1 MKISILPYTERCR
14 IDSTDLWRG
23 CYLDGG
29 IEMGRLSK
37 ELKRR
42 GRMVKNRFKLMLAV
56 LIAFMILTGCG
67 AKMIKESDMKNQG
80 TDISMFVVLEVG
92 STYKIVYHQETKVM
106 YAISTGGY
114 NAGTFTVMLDADGK
128 PLLHKGGD

>member
-1 MKISILPYTERCR
+1 
-14 IDSTDLWRG
+14 
-23 CYLDGG
+23 
-29 IEMGRLSK
+29 MGRLSK

-92 STYKIVYHQETKVM
+92 RTYKIVYHQETKVM